1 MRKGCRVW
9 GNAERLPQ
17 EGFVR
22 IAGQLPF
29 EVVEYANGTLN
40 LEHAA
45 FHVDEDEVR
54 DAAQAIAGVLSEN
67 GFGQLDLIDHNQDFV
82 LRLAIASDGVRE
94 RRTSTDDVLDKYR

>member
-9 GNAERLPQ
+9 GNAERLSQ
-17 EGFVR
+17 EGFAR

-29 EVVEYANGTLN
+29 EVVEYANGALN
-40 LEHAA
+40 LEHTA

-54 DAAQAIAGVLSEN
+54 DAAGAIAGALSEN

-82 LRLAIASDGVRE
+82 LRLAIAPGNVRE
-94 RRTSTDDVLDKYR
+94 RRTSIDDILDKYR